1 MALISGDHPALAED
15 QRRYWEDE
23 LKNTRILLVDLNQL
37 IFKLEH
43 EEIKSYGMDTGQN
56 NISTTRQ
63 DLPSL
68 IDRREKLIKQ
78 IKDLE
83 DMLGINQ
90 LPEKEK
96 MFQVVPQW

>member
-1 MALISGDHPALAED
+1 MALISDNHPALAD
-15 QRRYWEDE
+15 NQRKYWDDE
-23 LKNTRILLVDLNQL
+23 LKNTKILLADLNQL

-43 EEIKSYGMDTGQN
+43 EEIKAYGMDTGQN

-78 IKDLE
+78 IKDFE

-90 LPEKEK
+90 LPEKQK
-96 MFQVVPQW
+96 MFQAVPQW

>member
-1 MALISGDHPALAED
+1 MALISNDHPALAD
-15 QRRYWEDE
+15 NQRKYWEDE
-23 LKNTRILLVDLNQL
+23 LNNTRIILSDLNQL

-43 EEIKSYGMDTGQN
+43 EEIKSYGFDTGQN

-96 MFQVVPQW
+96 LFQVVPQW

>member
-1 MALISGDHPALAED
+1 MALISDNHQALAED
-15 QRRYWEDE
+15 QRKFWEDE
-23 LKNTRILLVDLNQL
+23 LINARILLTELNKL
-37 IFKLEH
+37 IFQLEH
-43 EEIKSYGMDTGQN
+43 DDIKSYGLDTGQN
-56 NISTTRQ
+56 NVSTTRQ

-90 LPEKEK
+90 LPEKQK
-96 MFQVVPQW
+96 VFQVVPQW